1 MSLLDGPE
9 IQDLSPAEKIEK
21 EIDNWKKDYHPDDYI
36 RVKGTDGSEVCLGR
50 DDDYDHLFILKF
62 DNSGNILEDDFSV
75 LGGDFDKITVK
86 ELENSYKLVL
96 TAKTSGLKEELY
108 DEIELLKSDFPVYEE
123 LYSLLKNAIKLNY
136 LKLRIDG
143 VGFETLIGNDMGKIR
158 IENLRAG
165 KYSTQLFSFNKSDV
179 STVSYSNDGFLKHVV
194 IKTKDNNEISF
205 KTTDQNIGKKL
216 REQYL
221 I

>member
-1 MSLLDGPE
+1 MR
-9 IQDLSPAEKIEK
+9 I
-21 EIDNWKKDYHPDDYI
+21 
-36 RVKGTDGSEVCLGR
+36 
-50 DDDYDHLFILKF
+50 
-62 DNSGNILEDDFSV
+62 DNSGNVLEEDYSV

-86 ELENSYKLVL
+86 ELENSYKLIL

-108 DEIELLKSDFPVYEE
+108 DEIELLKSDFPVYED

-136 LKLRIDG
+136 LRLQIDG
-143 VGFETLIGNDMGKIR
+143 VGYQTLINNDMGKIT
-158 IENLRAG
+158 IENIRAG
-165 KYSTQLFSFNKSDV
+165 KYGNELFSFNKGDV

-194 IKTKDNNEISF
+194 IKTKENNVISF
-205 KTTDQNIGKKL
+205 ETTDVDLGKKL